1 VCLLA
6 SLLGVLLESVGLC
19 ECARKG
25 RAHVDGLCSCP
36 LFRAPCRYTK
46 TSYERYFRELDW
58 ARGELMRKYPGFVQQ
73 GKEPLVYVAT
83 DEVEFLATVSVRLHV
98 RTRLNGGQPSG
109 NKMGSARH
117 GLVGTTGHV
126 RGGAGG
132 QPLAASGLDSD
143 SVVVDGS
150 LQASLHASPMAP
162 PRPGARVVLSP
173 SPPPPP
179 PAMLQVVLRYPGL
192 VRWWADSP
200 RSGSGST
207 TGVHLQTGVF
217 SPFLLGETVVI
228 DMLIMAHA
236 NYLVKGRSSVSE
248 ASLAFNPSLPYSLL
262 LNETE
267 VYRSAIDSTVSI
279 KLDPTA
285 SKAPQLF
292 SGGHTSFRRA
302 RRV

>member
-1 VCLLA
+1 
-6 SLLGVLLESVGLC
+6 
-19 ECARKG
+19 
-25 RAHVDGLCSCP
+25 
-36 LFRAPCRYTK
+36 
-46 TSYERYFRELDW
+46 
-58 ARGELMRKYPGFVQQ
+58 
-73 GKEPLVYVAT
+73 
-83 DEVEFLATVSVRLHV
+83 
-98 RTRLNGGQPSG
+98 
-109 NKMGSARH
+109 
-117 GLVGTTGHV
+117 
-126 RGGAGG
+126 
-132 QPLAASGLDSD
+132 
-143 SVVVDGS
+143 
-150 LQASLHASPMAP
+150 
-162 PRPGARVVLSP
+162 
-173 SPPPPP
+173 
-179 PAMLQVVLRYPGL
+179 MLQVVLRYPGL